1 MTESILE
8 QRDTELEQRDMI
20 HQQEA
25 GGLEL
30 SRVAVERPI
39 FSAYEVGKTARTAA
53 QLSETTGGQNI
64 VLHEDTRTAA
74 VHDMYQDFPEMD
86 YLPVENSAGRITG
99 YVRRQM
105 FFAALSQNQFMRDLL
120 LKPDMTVAGIMD
132 PRVVC
137 LDSHTRLPEASEV
150 LMNREDEVRF
160 DPFVITHEGEFYGI
174 SSVRRV
180 LDALNFYFKQDL
192 IACDCAQRSVMQ
204 TGGFGASAN
213 EVLQATSKVMPLT
226 GPGGDY
232 AAVFDLDERLT
243 LMVLFDVCG
252 KGLKASQMVATI
264 ASAIRTMLEFD
275 RRPEERDLLQ
285 FDLGEKLHRLNRLIY
300 DINPEGMYATGVAML
315 FDRSRK
321 VMQLFDF
328 GHSLVWLKR
337 KNKIYNLCESVE
349 FYSSGGVP
357 FFGIDPDLKMR
368 GKSFQ
373 LRAGDALF
381 VCSDGI
387 NEAKNRD
394 KEEFG
399 TDAIVQSLLAPG
411 VGNEPAAIISQIE
424 TVWNEFRGGYR
435 QLDDVSMLAATVA

>member
-1 MTESILE
+1 MTESIIE
-8 QRDTELEQRDMI
+8 NRDRAKEETQDLIVSR
-20 HQQEA
+20 
-25 GGLEL
+25 L
-30 SRVAVERPI
+30 SPERPI

-53 QLSETTGGQNI
+53 QLSQATGGRNV
-64 VLHEDTRTAA
+64 VLNEDTPTAQ
-74 VHDMYQDFPEMD
+74 VHDMYQNYPEMD
-86 YLPVENSAGRITG
+86 FLPVEDDAGRITG
-99 YVRRQM
+99 YIRRQM

-120 LKPDMTVAGIMD
+120 LKPDMRVAGIMD

-150 LMNREDEVRF
+150 LMQREDQVRF

-192 IACDCAQRSVMQ
+192 IACDEAQRSVMR
-204 TGGFGASAN
+204 TGEFGASADS
-213 EVLQATSKVMPLT
+213 VLRAASKVEPLT

-232 AAVFDLDERLT
+232 SAVFDLNERLT

-264 ASAIRTMLEFD
+264 ATSIRTMLEFD
-275 RRPEERDLLQ
+275 RRPEQLDLLQ
-285 FDLGEKLHRLNRLIY
+285 FDLSAKLHRLNRLVY

-315 FDRSRK
+315 FDRSRR

-328 GHSLVWLKR
+328 GHSLVWLRR
-337 KNKIYNLCESVE
+337 KNKIYNLCDSVE
-349 FYSSGGVP
+349 FDASGGVP
-357 FFGIDPDLKMR
+357 FFGIDPELRIR
-368 GKSFQ
+368 GKNFQ

-387 NEAKNRD
+387 NEAKNRE

-399 TDAIVQSLLAPG
+399 TDAIMETLLSIGDAQDPDSILG
-411 VGNEPAAIISQIE
+411 EVER
-424 TVWNEFRGGYR
+424 VWREFRGGYR
-435 QLDDVSMLAATVA
+435 QLDDVSMLAATIG

>member
-8 QRDTELEQRDMI
+8 HSSTMSDDSPELVVTPL
-20 HQQEA
+20 A
-25 GGLEL
+25 F
-30 SRVAVERPI
+30 ERPI

-53 QLSETTGGQNI
+53 QISQATGGRSI
-64 VLHEDTRTAA
+64 VLNENTRTSE
-74 VHDMYQDFPEMD
+74 VHDIYQEYAEMD
-86 YLPVENSAGRITG
+86 FLPVENDAGRITG
-99 YVRRQM
+99 YIRRQM

-132 PRVVC
+132 PRVIC
-137 LDSHTRLPEASEV
+137 LDSHTRLPEASET
-150 LMNREDEVRF
+150 LMSREDEVRF

-192 IACDCAQRSVMQ
+192 IACDEAQRSVMQ
-204 TGGFGASAN
+204 TGGFGASADS
-213 EVLQATSKVMPLT
+213 VLRAASRVEPLT

-232 AAVFDLDERLT
+232 SAVFDLNERLT

-264 ASAIRTMLEFD
+264 ATSIRTMLEFD
-275 RRPEERDLLQ
+275 RRPEELDLLKY
-285 FDLGEKLHRLNRLIY
+285 DLSAKLHRLNRLVY

-315 FDRSRK
+315 FDRSRR

-328 GHSLVWLKR
+328 GHSLVWLRR
-337 KNKIYNLCESVE
+337 KNKIYNLCDSVE
-349 FYSSGGVP
+349 FDASGGVP
-357 FFGIDPDLKMR
+357 FFGIDPDLQIR

-387 NEAKNRD
+387 NEAKNRE

-399 TDAIVQSLLAPG
+399 VDAIMETLLAIG
-411 VGNEPAAIISQIE
+411 DAREPEAILGE
-424 TVWNEFRGGYR
+424 VDRVWREFRGGYR
-435 QLDDVSMLAATVA
+435 QLDDVSMLAATIG